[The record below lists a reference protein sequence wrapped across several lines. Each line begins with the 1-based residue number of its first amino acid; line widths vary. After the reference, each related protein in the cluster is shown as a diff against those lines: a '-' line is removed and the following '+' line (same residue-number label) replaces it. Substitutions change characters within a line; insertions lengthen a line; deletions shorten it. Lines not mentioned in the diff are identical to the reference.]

1 MKINAARAKVLFAML
16 AMVFAACAAAQP
28 AYPNKPVR
36 FIVPYAAGGSVDPVA
51 RLFTVRL
58 NETLGQPMIVDFR
71 PGGNTIIGSE
81 VVAKAAPDGYTFL
94 VMTVANHAIN
104 ALLIPNL
111 PYDSVK
117 DFAPVASVAYSDY
130 MLVVH
135 PSVPA
140 NDLKS
145 FIAFART
152 RPGQLN
158 YGSVG
163 SLGISQLGTELFCQM
178 TGVKMQRVPYKG
190 SAPALIDLASGQLQ
204 VGFNTP
210 VSSIQHIRS
219 GRLKPIAIAG
229 ERRLAALPNLP
240 TFAEAGLPGFE
251 MRVVYSL
258 LAPANTPRAVIDKV
272 SGEISKIVATGDYR
286 EKVAAQGLVALYV
299 NPEQLA
305 ALIKSD
311 MAKYAKVIKAANL
324 QLEK

>member
-16 AMVFAACAAAQP
+16 AMVFAVCAAAQP

-272 SGEISKIVATGDYR
+272 SGEISKIVATADYR

-311 MAKYAKVIKAANL
+311 TAKYAKVIKAANL
-324 QLEK
+324 QFEK

>member
-16 AMVFAACAAAQP
+16 AMVFAVCAAAQP